1 MIHHERL
8 RPPSRD
14 YPADEW
20 NVIEKRFH
28 PEFLAQLETMMAL
41 GNGYLGMRGCPEEG
55 GPNAENV
62 TLINGF
68 YETRPI
74 VYGEEAYG
82 FAKTGQTICNVTD
95 SKIIKL
101 FVDDEPF
108 WLPNANLLSYDR
120 RLNMKSGTLDREILW
135 ETPAGK
141 QVLITSRRLVSFANR
156 HVAAISYCV
165 TLLNAQA
172 FVVISSEMATSEPSA
187 RINADDPRQARA
199 FSGRVL
205 HHRTSYSKD
214 RRIVL
219 CHATEKS
226 RLILACAAD
235 NALETSCAHT
245 YKVAHSENFGQ
256 VAFTI
261 EARPGCRIQ
270 LTKCMVY
277 HTSQAASAEELC
289 GRAEWTMDRV
299 MNQGFQQLLASQV
312 QYMDDFWRRS
322 DVQVKDIREDRTKR
336 STVEIQQAIRFNL
349 FHILQASARAEDAG
363 VPAKGLTGQ
372 AYEGHYFW
380 DTEIYLLPFLT
391 YTSPRIARNLLTF
404 RYKMLPQARARARQ
418 LGHRGAMF
426 PWRTVSG
433 EEASAYYAAGT
444 AQYHI
449 NADIIYALR
458 KYVQATGDELFM
470 RDCGAEMLVETARLW
485 IDLGFYSAAKGG
497 KFCIN
502 GVTGPDEY
510 NTVVNNNAY
519 TNLMARENLRYAAQT
534 VESLRATN
542 PDAYNTLL
550 HRTALEPWEVEAWV
564 RAAESM
570 YVPYDEKLKIIPQD
584 DNFLDR
590 EPWDFQNT
598 PRDHYPLL
606 LFYHPLNI
614 YRKRVIKQAD
624 VVLAM
629 FLLGD
634 AFSPEVKKRNFEF
647 YDPLTTGDSSLSS
660 CVEAIIA
667 AQIGDMDKAIRY
679 GMAALLMDLADVG
692 GNVKDGCHIASMGGT
707 WTLLTYGFGGM
718 RDDDGTLSFRP
729 HRAPED
735 NAILRFPVTYRGQML
750 EVEIGQEKVEYSLR
764 EGECL
769 VIRHEMEEVQLSREH
784 PAAVRPIN
792 RRPAPVFPDRERD
805 NSSDLGD
812 LDGANR

>member
-1 MIHHERL
+1 MLHHERL
-8 RPPSRD
+8 RPPSHN

-20 NVIEKRFH
+20 NVIEKAFR
-28 PEFLAQLETMMAL
+28 PEFLAQLETMLAL

-55 GPNAENV
+55 GPNAENG
-62 TLINGF
+62 TFINGF

-101 FVDDEPF
+101 FLDDEPF
-108 WLPNANLLSYDR
+108 WLPNAHLLKYDR

-141 QVLITSRRLVSFANR
+141 RVSITSRRLVSFPNR

-172 FVVISSEMATSEPSA
+172 FVVISSEMRANEPGA
-187 RINADDPRQARA
+187 PGNADDPRLARA

-205 HHRTSYSKD
+205 HPRTSYSKD

-226 RLILACAAD
+226 RLTLTCATD
-235 NALETSCAHT
+235 NALESSCPHS
-245 YKVAHSENFGQ
+245 YKVVQTADFGQ

-261 EARPGCRIQ
+261 EAQPGCPIQ
-270 LTKCMVY
+270 LTKYMVY
-277 HTSQAASAEELC
+277 HTSQTASAEELC
-289 GRAEWTMDRV
+289 GRAEWTLDRV
-299 MNQGFQQLLASQV
+299 VTQGFQRLLASQE

-322 DVQVKDIREDRTKR
+322 DVRIKDIREDRIKR

-349 FHILQASARAEDAG
+349 FHILQASARAEETS

-380 DTEIYLLPFLT
+380 DTEIYLLPFLI
-391 YTSPRIARNLLTF
+391 YTSPRIARNLLAF
-404 RYKMLPQARARARQ
+404 RYKLLPQARARAKE

-426 PWRTVSG
+426 PWRTISG

-449 NADIIYALR
+449 NADITYALR
-458 KYVQATGDELFM
+458 KYVQATGDEAFLRNF
-470 RDCGAEMLVETARLW
+470 GAEMLVETARLW
-485 IDLGFYSAAKGG
+485 VDLGFYSDAKGE

-510 NTVVNNNAY
+510 NAVVNNNAY
-519 TNLMARENLRYAAQT
+519 TNLMARENLRYAT
-534 VESLRATN
+534 GVIESLRATE
-542 PDAYNTLL
+542 PDAYNALV
-550 HRTALEPWEVEAWV
+550 HKTALESSEVKAWI
-564 RAAESM
+564 RAAENM

-584 DNFLDR
+584 DEFLDKER
-590 EPWDFQNT
+590 WDFRNT
-598 PRDHYPLL
+598 PADHYPLL

-614 YRKRVIKQAD
+614 YRKQVIKQAD
-624 VVLAM
+624 VILAM

-634 AFSPEVKKRNFEF
+634 VFPPETKKRNFDF

-667 AQIGDMDKAIRY
+667 AQIGDMEKAFRY

-707 WTLLTYGFGGM
+707 WMMLTYGFGGM
-718 RDDDGTLSFRP
+718 RDNDGTLSFWPR
-729 HRAPED
+729 RAPEE
-735 NAILRFPVTYRGQML
+735 NAILRFPVTYRGQRL
-750 EVEIGQEKVEYSLR
+750 EVEIGLDKVEYALR

-769 VIRHEMEEVQLSREH
+769 VIRHETEEVQLSREN
-784 PAAVRPIN
+784 PVAVRPVS
-792 RRPAPVFPDRERD
+792 RRIAV
-805 NSSDLGD
+805 S
-812 LDGANR
+812 

>member
-8 RPPSRD
+8 RPSSHD

-20 NVIEKRFH
+20 NIIEKKFN
-28 PEFLAQLETMMAL
+28 PEFLAQLETMLAL

-55 GPNAENV
+55 GPNAENS

-74 VYGEEAYG
+74 VYPEDAYG
-82 FAKTGQTICNVTD
+82 FAKTGQTIFSVTD
-95 SKIIKL
+95 SKTIKL

-108 WLPNANLLSYDR
+108 WLPNGKLLSYDR

-141 QVLITSRRLVSFANR
+141 QVSITSRRLVSFANR
-156 HVAAISYCV
+156 HVAAISYQV
-165 TLLNAQA
+165 TLLNAA
-172 FVVISSEMATSEPSA
+172 ASLVISSEMAAHEPVAHTNSE
-187 RINADDPRQARA
+187 DPRQARVFA
-199 FSGRVL
+199 GRGL
-205 HHRTSYSKD
+205 HPRTSYAND

-226 RLILACAAD
+226 RLTLTCATD
-235 NALETSCAHT
+235 HLLETSCQHAH
-245 YKVAHSENFGQ
+245 KVAYTEDFGQ

-261 EARPGCRIQ
+261 EAKPNCPIH
-270 LTKCMVY
+270 LIKYMVY
-277 HTSQAASAEELC
+277 HTSQTASVEELC

-299 MNQGFQQLLASQV
+299 VNQGFHQLLASQE

-322 DVQVKDIREDRTKR
+322 DVRVRDAREDRTKR

-363 VPAKGLTGQ
+363 VPAKGLTGR

-380 DTEIYLLPFLT
+380 DTEIYVLPFLT
-391 YTSPRIARNLLTF
+391 YTSPRIAKNLLTF
-404 RYKMLPQARARARQ
+404 RYKMLPQARAHARR

-426 PWRTVSG
+426 PWRTING

-449 NADIIYALR
+449 NADIMYALR
-458 KYVQATGDELFM
+458 KYVQATGDESFLQ
-470 RDCGAEMLVETARLW
+470 DCGAEMLVETARLW
-485 IDLGFYSAAKGG
+485 LDLGFNSDAKGG

-502 GVTGPDEY
+502 SVTGPDEY

-534 VESLRATN
+534 IDSLRAAK
-542 PDAYNTLL
+542 PDAYNALA
-550 HRTALEPWEVEAWV
+550 HKTALEASEVEAWL
-564 RAAESM
+564 RAADSM
-570 YVPYDEKLKIIPQD
+570 YVPYDEELKIVPQD
-584 DNFLDR
+584 DSFLDR
-590 EPWDFQNT
+590 ETWDFKNT
-598 PRDHYPLL
+598 PSDHYPLL
-606 LFYHPLNI
+606 LYYHPLNI
-614 YRKRVIKQAD
+614 YRKQVIKQAD

-634 AFSPEVKKRNFEF
+634 AFSPDAKKRNFEF

-667 AQIGDMDKAIRY
+667 AQIGDMEKAIQY

-707 WTLLTYGFGGM
+707 WMMLSYGLGGM
-718 RDDDGTLSFRP
+718 RDHDGMLSFWPR
-729 HRAPED
+729 RAPED

-750 EVEIGQEKVEYSLR
+750 EVEIGQDKVEYALR

-769 VIRHEMEEVQLSREH
+769 VIRHETEEIQLTRER
-784 PAAVRPIN
+784 PLAVRP
-792 RRPAPVFPDRERD
+792 V
-805 NSSDLGD
+805 SVW
-812 LDGANR
+812 